1 MWFTAEKHGV
11 LEMQN
16 FISAYMKRVDVP
28 AYKYEGTI
36 VSESKFLGCIGKQIF
51 LVMVLRCAR

>member
-1 MWFTAEKHGV
+1 MRFTAEKQGV

-16 FISAYMKRVDVP
+16 FISTYVKRVDVP
-28 AYKYEGTI
+28 AYKYEGTLL
-36 VSESKFLGCIGKQIF
+36 SESKFLGRIGKQIF

>member
-1 MWFTAEKHGV
+1 MRFTSEKHGV
-11 LEMQN
+11 LDMQN